1 MSGNNDTSAA
11 AQQVDADLQSALWTL
26 RGYLRR
32 RGLRA
37 TAQRRAVLREVV
49 RADEHFD
56 AEQLHDRLRRR
67 GEEVSLATV
76 YRTLALLAEAGLIR
90 EVLHGNGDRAHYEVI
105 YGHAHHDHM
114 MCVECGKVIEFCD
127 DRIEQLQRLIC
138 RRHGFQALDHRM
150 GIRGVCRECRETRA
164 ERGPDA

>member
-1 MSGNNDTSAA
+1 M
-11 AQQVDADLQSALWTL
+11 
-26 RGYLRR
+26 
-32 RGLRA
+32 
-37 TAQRRAVLREVV
+37 
-49 RADEHFD
+49 
-56 AEQLHDRLRRR
+56 
-67 GEEVSLATV
+67 